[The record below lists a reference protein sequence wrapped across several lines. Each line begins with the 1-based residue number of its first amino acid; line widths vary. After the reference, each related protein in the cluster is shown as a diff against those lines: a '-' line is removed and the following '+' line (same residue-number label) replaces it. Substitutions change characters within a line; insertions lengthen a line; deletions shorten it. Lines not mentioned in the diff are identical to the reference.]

1 MPTDHTILVATDFS
15 ERADCAAL
23 RAARLAAE
31 RRARIELLHV
41 VAAGAAQSESQDAL
55 DRLQALADALSRTHG
70 IDARP
75 RLEQGDTVD
84 RILAAALGA
93 GLLMIG
99 ATGRHGLR
107 QALLGAVADQLLPRS
122 IRPVLVVRREAS
134 GPYQRV
140 LVPVDFS
147 PYARNALAV
156 AADWLP
162 TAGLVLLHAVD
173 RAGGRTQAPR
183 PIPEDASGDDPAIE
197 RARLGLGLVADGLR
211 QAGHPGAR
219 LALMEGDA
227 PGAILAQ
234 AEAMGAELIVVGKH
248 QRSRVEDLLAD
259 SVTRTLLAQADADL
273 LVTTAAKKPSDDS
286 GLPPAM
292 P

>member
-1 MPTDHTILVATDFS
+1 MPADRAILVATDFS
-15 ERADCAAL
+15 DRARCAAL

-31 RRARIELLHV
+31 RRARVELLHV
-41 VAAGAAQSESQDAL
+41 VAAGATLAEIDDARG
-55 DRLQALADALSRTHG
+55 RLQSLAHELSSEHG

-93 GLLMIG
+93 RLLVIG

-122 IRPVLVVRREAS
+122 IRPVLVVRREAG
-134 GPYQRV
+134 GPYERV

-162 TAGLVLLHAVD
+162 SAGLVLLHAVD
-173 RAGGRTQAPR
+173 RPGGGAKPPR
-183 PIPEDASGDDPAIE
+183 PIPDDVSADDPAIE

-211 QAGHPGAR
+211 RAGHPGAR
-219 LALMEGDA
+219 LALMEGEA
-227 PGAILAQ
+227 PAAILAQ
-234 AEAMGAELIVVGKH
+234 AEAIHAELIVVGKH
-248 QRSRVEDLLAD
+248 QRSRVEALLAD

-273 LVTTAAKKPSDDS
+273 LVTSAAKAPEDDS
-286 GLPPAM
+286 GLPPPM

>member
-1 MPTDHTILVATDFS
+1 MPADRAILVATDFS
-15 ERADCAAL
+15 DRARCAAL

-31 RRARIELLHV
+31 RGSRVELLHV
-41 VAAGAAQSESQDAL
+41 LPTGATSAEIEDAR
-55 DRLQALADALSRTHG
+55 DRLQALADELGQAHG
-70 IDARP
+70 IDAGP
-75 RLEQGDTVD
+75 RLEQGDIVD

-93 GLLMIG
+93 RLLVIG

-134 GPYQRV
+134 GPYERV

-162 TAGLVLLHAVD
+162 SAGLVLMHAVD
-173 RAGGRTQAPR
+173 RPGAGAHPPR
-183 PIPEDASGDDPAIE
+183 PISDDAANDDPAIE

-227 PGAILAQ
+227 PASILAQ
-234 AEAMGAELIVVGKH
+234 AEAIGAELIVVGKH
-248 QRSRVEDLLAD
+248 QRSRVEALLAD
-259 SVTRTLLAQADADL
+259 SVTRKLLAQADADL
-273 LVTTAAKKPSDDS
+273 LVTSAAKPLDDDS
-286 GLPPAM
+286 GLPPPM